1 MEVKLKPGERID
13 DLQRDGLRII
23 QDPERFC
30 FGMDAVLLS
39 GFAVS
44 ADPVK
49 GIAVGNNMEG
59 KRVLDMGTG
68 TGILPILLSSKTKA
82 RELIGLEIQE
92 DSAEM
97 AARSID
103 LNDLAPRV
111 SIVRGD
117 IKDASSI
124 FGAASFDVITCN
136 PPYMIGGHGLQNPDS
151 PKAIARHEVMCTFED
166 VAEQAKKLLK
176 PSGKLFLVHRPFRLS
191 EIMVTLTKH
200 SLEPKRM
207 QLVYPYIDKEPNMV
221 LIEAVRGGKPR
232 IAVERPLVIY
242 KAPGAYTKEVYDIY
256 GY

>member
-1 MEVKLKPGERID
+1 MYVHSQHSTGP
-13 DLQRDGLRII
+13 
-23 QDPERFC
+23 RFKC
-30 FGMDAVLLS
+30 LHFS
-39 GFAVS
+39 PAVS
-44 ADPVK
+44 
-49 GIAVGNNMEG
+49 IVGG
-59 KRVLDMGTG
+59 QQAPT
-68 TGILPILLSSKTKA
+68 
-82 RELIGLEIQE
+82 IGLEIQE

-232 IAVERPLVIY
+232 IAVERPLIIY
-242 KAPGAYTKEVYDIY
+242 KAPGEYTPHISP
-256 GY
+256 

>member
-124 FGAASFDVITCN
+124 FGVASFDVITCN

-191 EIMVTLTKH
+191 EIMP
-200 SLEPKRM
+200 SSRKRSRTSRSPDTVSVFPP
-207 QLVYPYIDKEPNMV
+207 LLR
-221 LIEAVRGGKPR
+221 LISRF
-232 IAVERPLVIY
+232 
-242 KAPGAYTKEVYDIY
+242 
-256 GY
+256 